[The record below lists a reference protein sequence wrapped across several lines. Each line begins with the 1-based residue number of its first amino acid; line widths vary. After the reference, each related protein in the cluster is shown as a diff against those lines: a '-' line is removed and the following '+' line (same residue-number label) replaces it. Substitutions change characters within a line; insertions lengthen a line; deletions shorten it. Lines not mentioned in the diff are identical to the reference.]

1 MSEASSKVPGISISA
16 SVSSARVFPGAEMFC
31 VNGVR
36 ERAHMYIYIY
46 VYVYNIYIYIYIYI
60 CVCVCVCQEFSKSTV
75 CRLLVVVQIMR
86 LIDNL
91 MLFCPGPLPH
101 WKMLT
106 C

>member
-46 VYVYNIYIYIYIYI
+46 VYVYNIYIYIYIS
-60 CVCVCVCQEFSKSTV
+60 VCVCVSVRNSRKALCVDSWLSS
-75 CRLLVVVQIMR
+75 RS
-86 LIDNL
+86 
-91 MLFCPGPLPH
+91 
-101 WKMLT
+101 
-106 C
+106 